1 MKDHPTD
8 VSIWLCEMFSCREVK
23 KKEKKEYGSRIKA
36 FDSDSRETHGNWKRS
51 EQNAW
56 VVPKGRAIMPISEQL
71 WSAVIFHP

>member
-8 VSIWLCEMFSCREVK
+8 VSIWLCEMFSCRRAEVRK
-23 KKEKKEYGSRIKA
+23 KKKKNGSRITA

-56 VVPKGRAIMPISEQL
+56 VVPKGRAIMPVSE
-71 WSAVIFHP
+71 

>member
-1 MKDHPTD
+1 MSPSDCAKCFPAAE
-8 VSIWLCEMFSCREVK
+8 LK
-23 KKEKKEYGSRIKA
+23 KNKYGSRVTA

>member
-1 MKDHPTD
+1 MSPSDCAKCFPAA
-8 VSIWLCEMFSCREVK
+8 EFK
-23 KKEKKEYGSRIKA
+23 KKNQKYGSRITA

>member
-1 MKDHPTD
+1 MSPSDCAKCFPAA
-8 VSIWLCEMFSCREVK
+8 EFK
-23 KKEKKEYGSRIKA
+23 KKIIIKEKKRHIAA

-71 WSAVIFHP
+71 